1 MANELTLIMETPVEQ
16 LIPKMLAWN
25 NEELLARVEA
35 TLSQYQGVVYDDSQI
50 VEAKGVRAQLNT
62 FCKALNDERIRIGK
76 IYTSPYDRFKGEV
89 DVVISKVKEVV
100 AHIDGQVVAYEN
112 KKKEEKQNEIIEC
125 FKSVIG
131 EFSGLIPYERVH
143 NPKWLNASTSIKS
156 IKADIDKIIENAYNA
171 LAAIE
176 ALKSEDEAVLKAFYF
191 RTLDLSG
198 ALVENERLRAERA
211 RIAELKAKQ
220 EEQKA
225 TAATA
230 EAVEET
236 KPVAASTLETKTVK
250 FAVEATVEQLK
261 ALSQFLK
268 ENKIKYYAI

>member
-1 MANELTLIMETPVEQ
+1 MSNELTLIMETPVEQ

-35 TLSQYQGVVYDDSQI
+35 TLSQYEGITYDDTQI
-50 VEAKGVRAQLNT
+50 AEAKSVRAQLNT

-89 DVVISKVKEVV
+89 DVVIGKVKEVV
-100 AHIDGQVVAYEN
+100 AHIDGQVSSYEDR
-112 KKKEEKQNEIIEC
+112 KKQEKQNEIIEY

-143 NPKWLNASTSIKS
+143 NPKWLNASTSLKS
-156 IKADIDKIIENAYNA
+156 IKADIDKIIDNAMNA

-176 ALKSEDEAVLKAFYF
+176 ALRSEDEEVLKAYYF
-191 RTLDLSG
+191 RTLDLS
-198 ALVENERLRAERA
+198 AAIAENERLKAERV

-220 EEQKA
+220 EEEKT
-225 TAATA
+225 TAAAA
-230 EAVEET
+230 EALVEEQ
-236 KPVAASTLETKTVK
+236 PQAAPKLQTVK
-250 FAVEATVEQLK
+250 FQVEGTIEQLK
-261 ALSQFLK
+261 ALQHFLK
-268 ENKIKYYAI
+268 ENKIKFYAI